1 MSCTVVIGTQWGDE
15 GKGKIIHLL
24 AEKADV
30 VVRFGSAD
38 IPGHTVFYNG
48 VKYKLHFIP
57 VGIFYQEKLSVLGNG
72 MVIDLAM
79 LTEEMDYLK
88 KNGVSLEN
96 LKISSMAHIVMPY
109 HKLLDRLEV
118 EENNV
123 AKKGR
128 TRKGVDSAYLDKVAR
143 KGIRVMDLMDEA
155 LFKEKLKKLI
165 EEKNKFFNEFYNLSS
180 KGFDVIYNDYIN
192 YRNIIAPYVTNTP
205 FLLNSLSSQG
215 KKILFEGIQGTF
227 MDLDFGTYPYVG
239 SYNFTAGSACIGSG
253 IGPTR
258 IKHIIGVTKS
268 YMTRV
273 GDGPFPTELLDDM
286 GEELRAAGGEY
297 GSTTGR
303 PRRCGWLDLPMIR
316 YSVIINGLT
325 GLGVTK
331 LDVLDGFET
340 IKLCVGYEY
349 EGQIYKDFPQDIK
362 ILEKCKPVYREFPGW
377 QQDTIKIRNYDELPQ
392 EAQNYLNYI
401 SEQAGVEVFLVS
413 VGHQREQTI
422 VRKDV
427 W

>member
-38 IPGHTVFYNG
+38 IPGHTVFYKG

-57 VGIFYQEKLSVLGNG
+57 VGIFYPEKIAVLGNG
-72 MVIDLAM
+72 MVIDPGM
-79 LTEEMDYLK
+79 LTDEMNYLQ

-109 HKLLDRLEV
+109 HKLLDQLDL
-118 EENNV
+118 EENDS

-128 TRKGVDSAYLDKVAR
+128 TRKGVTSSYVDKVAR
-143 KGIRVMDLMDEA
+143 KGIRVMDLMDEDI
-155 LFKEKLKKLI
+155 FRDKLKEAI
-165 EEKNKFFNEFYNLSS
+165 EEKNKIFTKVYSVSS
-180 KGFDVIYNDYIN
+180 KGFDVIYNDYIH

-205 FLLNSLSSQG
+205 FLLNGLSSQG

-258 IKHIIGVTKS
+258 IKNIIGVTKA
-268 YMTRV
+268 YITRV
-273 GDGPFPTELLDDM
+273 GDGPFPTELLDDT

-297 GSTTGR
+297 GFTTGR

-316 YSVIINGLT
+316 YSAIINGLS
-325 GLGVTK
+325 GLCVTK

-349 EGQIYKDFPQDIK
+349 NGQIYKDFPQDLK
-362 ILEKCKPVYREFPGW
+362 ILENCKPVYREFPGW
-377 QQDTIKIRNYDELPQ
+377 QQDTIKIKNYDELPR
-392 EAQNYLNYI
+392 EARNYLNYI
-401 SEQAGVEVFLVS
+401 SEQVGVEIFLIS

-422 VRKDV
+422 IRRDV